1 MKQIIIIIY
10 CLLFVNITFSQN
22 EKADAEFLKIV
33 KEYTLNVDGSIDF
46 HYSKSVKLLSHFSF
60 HRLYGETFIVYNT
73 DFQSLKINSA
83 STTMADGKKVVT
95 PANAFNEVLP
105 RYCADAPSF
114 NNIREMVVTHTGLE
128 VGAVVNLDYTIHTIS
143 GYNSSL
149 MGNDVLSET
158 SPVNELIIKVVIP
171 DSKELNYQLFNIVGE
186 PKAESKNGKKIYTWK
201 FNSIPANSKD
211 SYQDNFHQDEP
222 RMIFSTTNMESSLQS
237 FVDQDAFDFT
247 SNSSIDEVVN
257 NIMKTESY
265 AFKIALEIQRT
276 VSNDIG
282 NIDIPLVYTGFK
294 CRSPIEIWN
303 SNQGTPLEKAILI
316 TTMLRKANIQAEPVA
331 LIPISY
337 FNKDVGDLAIM
348 EKFMVRAKIRSQGDF
363 YFSPDRIDKQNQK
376 FNIEGLKAVVL
387 DKQINKITAFEGSMY
402 TSGISFVAEFD
413 MQNTDK
419 LLGTISLE
427 LKNQAN
433 PYIKLFDDDSKIASI
448 LDGISDKDVMK
459 SAFTKLTQENCTVL
473 LTIDK
478 TNPTIKSQGN
488 YSTFELPGSS
498 IGVDSWHMTVLP
510 AKRTA
515 SLEIPDLID
524 ENYSYAVVLPKDAK
538 LVSKLQDINIKNDI
552 GSLLIKVEKNQNE
565 VIVIRRIVINK
576 KGISI
581 AEYPQFKEI
590 MDLWNNDNFR
600 NLFFK
605 K

>member
-1 MKQIIIIIY
+1 MKQIILIIS
-10 CLLFVNITFSQN
+10 CLLFVNIASSQN
-22 EKADAEFLKIV
+22 EKADGEFLSIV
-33 KEYTLNVDGSIDF
+33 KEYTLNDDGSIDF

-128 VGAVVNLDYTIHTIS
+128 VGAVINLDYTIHTVA
-143 GYNSSL
+143 GYYSSL

-158 SPVNELIIKVVIP
+158 SPVNELTIKVVIP
-171 DSKELNYQLFNIVGE
+171 DSKELNYELLNINGTPQTE
-186 PKAESKNGKKIYTWK
+186 LKNGNKTYTWK

-211 SYQDNFHQDEP
+211 SYQENFHQDEP
-222 RMIFSTTNMESSLQS
+222 RIIFSTTNMESSLQS
-237 FVDQDAFDFT
+237 FVDQGAFNFI
-247 SNSSIDEVVN
+247 SNASIDEVVS
-257 NIMKTESY
+257 NIMKKESY

-276 VSNDIG
+276 VSNDIV

-294 CRSPIEIWN
+294 CRLPIDVWN

-316 TTMLRKANIQAEPVA
+316 TTMMRKANIQADPVA
-331 LIPISY
+331 LIPNSY
-337 FNKDVGDLAIM
+337 FNKNIGDLEAM
-348 EKFMVRAKIRSQGDF
+348 EKFMVRAKIKSQGDF
-363 YFSPDRIDKQNQK
+363 YFSPDRVDKQNQK
-376 FNIEGLKAVVL
+376 FNIEDMKAVVL
-387 DKQINKITAFEGSMY
+387 DKQISKITAVEGKTY
-402 TSGISFVAEFD
+402 TSGISFAAEFD
-413 MQNTDK
+413 MQDTDK

-433 PYIKLFDDDSKIASI
+433 PYIKLFNDDSKIASI
-448 LDGISDKDVMK
+448 LDGISDQDVVK
-459 SAFTKLTQENCTVL
+459 SAFTKLSQENCTVL

-478 TNPTIKSQGN
+478 TSPTIISQGH
-488 YSTFELPGSS
+488 YSMFKLPGTSV
-498 IGVDSWHMTVLP
+498 GVDSWHMTVLP
-510 AKRTA
+510 AKRNA

-524 ENYSYAVVLPKDAK
+524 ENYSYAIVLPKDSK
-538 LVSKLQDINIKNDI
+538 LVSKLQNISINNDV

-565 VIVIRRIVINK
+565 VIVIRKIVLK
-576 KGISI
+576 KKLVSTI
-581 AEYPQFKEI
+581 EYPQFKEI
-590 MDLWNNDNFR
+590 MDLWNNDNFKK
-600 NLFFK
+600 LIFK